1 MAMQTAIPNKKQREA
16 RASNLARQNQE
27 RRTRVTG
34 DEIHDV
40 ERPSTASRRQEATD
54 SREVATPP
62 TRRWKRAS
70 TIPHMPELPEY
81 GLKWVRVDGRE
92 RGDERGVIKHLQEQ
106 WEFARK
112 SDFPRHA
119 LQTKA
124 LGHHG
129 EVIWNGDMVLMKLHR
144 ELLAQRNA
152 EYNRKRDIATAA
164 TESAITQQITNPAM
178 PLVLN
183 HRRSSVDFRQM
194 RGGRRKVASV
204 AEDEGD

>member
-1 MAMQTAIPNKKQREA
+1 MAMQTVIPSKKQRAA
-16 RASNLARQNQE
+16 RAGNLARQNQE

-40 ERPSTASRRQEATD
+40 ERPAAQSRRVEAAD
-54 SREVATPP
+54 SRTVVTPP

-70 TIPHMPELPEY
+70 TIPHMPDLPGY
-81 GLKWVRVDGRE
+81 SLKWVRVDGRE

-112 SDFPRHA
+112 SEFPKYA

-129 EVIWNGDMVLMKLHR
+129 EVIWNGDMVLMKLH
-144 ELLAQRNA
+144 EDLLAQRNA
-152 EYNRKRDIATAA
+152 VYARKRDRATAA
-164 TESAITQQITNPAM
+164 TESAIREQITNPNM

-183 HRRSSVDFRQM
+183 ERRSSVQFNRM
-194 RGGRRKVASV
+194 RGGRRRVSV
-204 AEDEGD
+204 AGDED